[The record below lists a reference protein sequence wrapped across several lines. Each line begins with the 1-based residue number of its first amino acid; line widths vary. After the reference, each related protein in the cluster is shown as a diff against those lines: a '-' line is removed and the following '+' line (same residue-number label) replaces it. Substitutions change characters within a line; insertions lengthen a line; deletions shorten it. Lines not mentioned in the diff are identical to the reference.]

1 MRGFTYEGEFWFEH
15 RGDPEVE
22 RQEEMKE
29 RQNKCSGSCVVG
41 GKEGALVRL

>member
-1 MRGFTYEGEFWFEH
+1 MRFEH

-41 GKEGALVRL
+41 W